1 MKPVND
7 LGQIVS
13 VEQNDA
19 RPEHEPAVLDYD
31 WGDGRRS
38 PG

>member
-13 VEQNDA
+13 VEQNHA
-19 RPEHEPAVLDYD
+19 RPERGPAGIDCD
-31 WGDGRRS
+31 WGAGRRS
-38 PG
+38 TG

>member
-13 VEQNDA
+13 VEQNHA
-19 RPEHEPAVLDYD
+19 PPEHEHTVLDYD
-31 WGDGRRS
+31 WGNGRRS